1 MKQIKIMTLLAAALA
16 AACSGGGSSAIAP
29 KDAVAA
35 KALYVE
41 QKCAACHGA
50 NGEGGIGP
58 GFKTAKPMSHSVE
71 DLAKQITNG
80 GNGMTSFKDT
90 LSQDQI
96 TELAKYVYKDLQGR

>member
-16 AACSGGGSSAIAP
+16 AACSGGSSTIAP
-29 KDAVAA
+29 KDVAAA

-71 DLAKQITNG
+71 ELAKQITNG
-80 GNGMTSFKDT
+80 GNGMTSFKDI
-90 LSQDQI
+90 LNQDQI
-96 TELAKYVYKDLQGR
+96 NELAKYVYKELQGR

>member
-1 MKQIKIMTLLAAALA
+1 MKQIKILTLFAAALA

-35 KALYVE
+35 KALYIE

-90 LSQDQI
+90 LNQDQI
-96 TELAKYVYKDLQGR
+96 SELAKYVYKDLQGR

>member
-1 MKQIKIMTLLAAALA
+1 MKQIKILTLFAVALA

-29 KDAVAA
+29 KDVVAA

-50 NGEGGIGP
+50 NGEGGVGP

-71 DLAKQITNG
+71 ELAKQITNG

-90 LSQDQI
+90 LNPEQI
-96 TELAKYVYKDLQGR
+96 NELAKYVYKDLQGR

>member
-1 MKQIKIMTLLAAALA
+1 MKKIKIIITLLAAALA
-16 AACSGGGSSAIAP
+16 AACSSGSSAIAP

-90 LSQDQI
+90 LSQEQI
-96 TELAKYVYKDLQGR
+96 SELSKYVYKELQGR

>member
-1 MKQIKIMTLLAAALA
+1 MKQIKIMTLFAAVFA
-16 AACSGGGSSAIAP
+16 AACSGGSSAIAP
-29 KDAVAA
+29 KDVAAA

-71 DLAKQITNG
+71 ELAKQITNG
-80 GNGMTSFKDT
+80 GNGMTSFKDI
-90 LSQDQI
+90 LNQDQI
-96 TELAKYVYKDLQGR
+96 NELAKYVYKELQGR

>member
-1 MKQIKIMTLLAAALA
+1 MKQIKIMTLFLVVLA
-16 AACSGGGSSAIAP
+16 AACSSGGSSASGP

>member
-1 MKQIKIMTLLAAALA
+1 MKQIKIMALLAAALC
-16 AACSGGGSSAIAP
+16 AACSGGASSANAP
-29 KDAVAA
+29 KDSVAA

-71 DLAKQITNG
+71 ELAKQITNG
-80 GNGMTSFKDT
+80 GNGMTSFKDI

-96 TELAKYVYKDLQGR
+96 SELAKYVYKDLQGR

>member
-1 MKQIKIMTLLAAALA
+1 MKQIKIMILLMAALG
-16 AACSGGGSSAIAP
+16 AACSGGSSTIAP

-90 LSQDQI
+90 LNQDQI
-96 TELAKYVYKDLQGR
+96 SELAKYVYKDLQGR